1 LAAVTLSIGFFI
13 GDAFLVSAHN
23 GSLSEQDICT
33 TTGSAATAE
42 APFLAEND
50 AAMALMLCADRV
62 PETIA
67 HFKRSALT
75 QAGSIDPRDDRICA
89 SLAAIKIKP

>member
-1 LAAVTLSIGFFI
+1 MSWSLRRLGPLAAVTLSIGFFI
-13 GDAFLVSAHN
+13 GAAFLVSAHD

-42 APFLAEND
+42 APFLTEND

-62 PETIA
+62 PTIA
-67 HFKRSALT
+67 PTLREV
-75 QAGSIDPRDDRICA
+75 R
-89 SLAAIKIKP
+89 